1 MKILGIALIL
11 LCAGAIVQT
20 LLAAVDSALRTARS
34 LCELLRYTRQMIE
47 RFSMCGEEILRRCDA
62 GLLDSCGYKG
72 ELMPKSF
79 AELANICE
87 IADGESA
94 RLFSEFCRDFGKSY
108 REEELRRCEHYL
120 SLLSARAEVLKSE
133 AAVKK
138 KIILATIVSGAIM
151 LAILLA

>member
-1 MKILGIALIL
+1 
-11 LCAGAIVQT
+11 
-20 LLAAVDSALRTARS
+20 
-34 LCELLRYTRQMIE
+34 
-47 RFSMCGEEILRRCDA
+47 MCGEEILRRCDA

-72 ELMPKSF
+72 EITSKSF
-79 AELANICE
+79 AELANSCE

-94 RLFSEFCRDFGKSY
+94 RLFSEVCREFGKSY